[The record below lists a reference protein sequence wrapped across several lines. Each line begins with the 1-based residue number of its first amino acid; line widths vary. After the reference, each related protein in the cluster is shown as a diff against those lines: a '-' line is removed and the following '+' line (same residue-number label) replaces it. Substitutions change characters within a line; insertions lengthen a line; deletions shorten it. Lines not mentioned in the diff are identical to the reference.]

1 MSCKKV
7 LLVDD
12 DECLRESFLV
22 ILKESGFDV
31 VEAPDGK
38 TALKE
43 LQSHPF
49 DAVIL
54 DDNLPFIQG
63 SELLGLIRIQTP
75 NIKIIIISGL
85 FNAEGIRRIKQQSAD
100 LVLEKPFDFNVIID
114 YLKNG

>member
-1 MSCKKV
+1 MSFKKI

-12 DECLRESFLV
+12 DECLRESFKL
-22 ILKESGFDV
+22 ILKESGFEV

-38 TALKE
+38 SALKD
-43 LQSHPF
+43 LQTQPF

-63 SELLGLIRIQTP
+63 SELLGLIRIQNP
-75 NIKIIIISGL
+75 KIKIIIMSGL

-100 LVLEKPFDFNVIID
+100 LVLEKPFDFNIIVD